1 MLKKVVII
9 DASWCS
15 VIGREGL
22 NLLNTSDMI
31 VTRELERLCPA
42 SVELIIEWTP
52 ICWNHE

>member
-1 MLKKVVII
+1 VL
-9 DASWCS
+9 
-15 VIGREGL
+15 GREEL

-52 ICWNHE
+52 ICWNHECCGCR